1 MNFVSDRFTY
11 IINQIAVALVLA
23 IVGVLFAIFGWMGV
37 LYSDPYTA
45 AITDTDD
52 LVMGVT
58 DSNVFT
64 DQDLGINTEK

>member
-1 MNFVSDRFTY
+1 
-11 IINQIAVALVLA
+11 
-23 IVGVLFAIFGWMGV
+23 MGV